1 MNGKMTVLPSPHAI
15 QRAKER
21 YNLDLTQED
30 IEYICKFCLAGNA
43 GPPLLTKNIFGE
55 LKNYS
60 VHTGRIYRMEYKGQ
74 IIEPVIKKT
83 KGKNEVKCATINPP
97 PTSDGRCYTSNKR
110 REIERTLD

>member
-1 MNGKMTVLPSPHAI
+1 MMNDKMTVLPSPHAI

-55 LKNYS
+55 LKI
-60 VHTGRIYRMEYKGQ
+60 TLCI
-74 IIEPVIKKT
+74 PVGFTVWST
-83 KGKNEVKCATINPP
+83 K
-97 PTSDGRCYTSNKR
+97 DR
-110 REIERTLD
+110 L